1 MSHYFINNPNQKS
14 NIKTFDFNYDGKIYR
29 FSTDVGVFSKDKIDF
44 GTKTLIDAISLKNE
58 KLDLLDL
65 GCGYGVIGII
75 IKDKYPNVNLTQTDV
90 NLRALELT
98 KINAETNYI
107 ESKVFHSV
115 GFEKIT
121 ELFDVITLNPPIRAG
136 KETVFKLYKGAYE
149 HLKKDG
155 EFYIVIA
162 KKQGAPSHQRYLKE
176 LFGNIVVVCKNKGYL
191 SLKWKK
197 YKIVVDL
204 LKYLL

>member
-1 MSHYFINNPNQKS
+1 M
-14 NIKTFDFNYDGKIYR
+14 
-29 FSTDVGVFSKDKIDF
+29 
-44 GTKTLIDAISLKNE
+44 
-58 KLDLLDL
+58 

-176 LFGNIVVVCKNKGYL
+176 LFGNIVVVCKNKGYFVF
-191 SLKWKK
+191 KMKK
-197 YKIVVDL
+197 V
-204 LKYLL
+204 

>member
-1 MSHYFINNPNQKS
+1 M
-14 NIKTFDFNYDGKIYR
+14 
-29 FSTDVGVFSKDKIDF
+29 
-44 GTKTLIDAISLKNE
+44 
-58 KLDLLDL
+58 

-107 ESKVFHSV
+107 ESKVFHSD

-121 ELFDVITLNPPIRAG
+121 ELFDVITLNPPIRTG
-136 KETVFKLYKGAYE
+136 KEVVFKLYNGAYE

-162 KKQGAPSHQRYLKE
+162 KKQGAPSHQKYLKE
-176 LFGNIVVVCKNKGYL
+176 LFGNIEVVCKNKGYFVF
-191 SLKWKK
+191 KIKN
-197 YKIVVDL
+197 KIVLDI